1 MIFFAILILFCGLFV
16 FLLSLFP
23 LWTSL
28 IATYLSGMFVVA
40 CVAYVGRK
48 KAQLYEV
55 WEEVAD
61 VESAK

>member
-1 MIFFAILILFCGLFV
+1 MIFFAALMFFCGLFV

-23 LWTSL
+23 LWTSV

-40 CVAYVGRK
+40 CVAFLGRK
-48 KAQLYEV
+48 KAQLYEA